1 MRFSLTCKCMCIAQ
15 VDSNLTSFV
24 TALSEVSSMT
34 DPTYG
39 PDSGGVEE
47 SEISSLTDPTYGTG
61 SREEETDAGVGE
73 SAIVV
78 GVGVDGGSESGRSS
92 GALSSP
98 YAANLPTRGSAH
110 GDDDSSSWTL
120 TWNHEGKA
128 DIAGALSSPAMG
140 EAAAVGVG
148 EGGGGDGC
156 SCAGFARQWTS
167 SLTGESHI

>member
-73 SAIVV
+73 SAIAMADAGVV
-78 GVGVDGGSESGRSS
+78 SVGMDDGG
-92 GALSSP
+92 
-98 YAANLPTRGSAH
+98 RGSEISEWH
-110 GDDDSSSWTL
+110 
-120 TWNHEGKA
+120 
-128 DIAGALSSPAMG
+128 
-140 EAAAVGVG
+140 
-148 EGGGGDGC
+148 
-156 SCAGFARQWTS
+156 
-167 SLTGESHI
+167 